1 VTEDLAP
8 ILEAL
13 KQRLREIYGNRL
25 VRVVLFG
32 SRARG
37 TAAPASDIDILIV
50 LSDSVDPGVEIERTG
65 ESTAALSLEH
75 NVVISCSFVSS
86 QRFDSERSPLLIN
99 VHREGVSL

>member
-1 VTEDLAP
+1 MTEDLAP